1 MAAEILHPMI
11 ESKMALLPTGDIQWE
26 IGHAATMEDFQA
38 GRVLW
43 TRLALTPK
51 QALQVA
57 DDLRQKAASSRQTPD
72 AGTS

>member
-1 MAAEILHPMI
+1 MPDVLHPML
-11 ESKMALLPTGDIQWE
+11 ESKMTLLPTWNIQWE
-26 IGHAATMEDFQA
+26 ICHAATMEDYQA

-57 DDLRQKAASSRQTPD
+57 DDLRQRAASSRQKPD
-72 AGTS
+72 AGRS